1 MSDLDAVTIQR
12 EPKVQSSAMLV
23 GWSEDAGRL
32 GPSVID
38 HLCRTMGCEEF
49 AEIEPEGFFQLSG
62 VSIEDDVA
70 QFPESKFYCC
80 EEKGLVLFKSNP
92 PRADWH
98 RFITAVLH
106 VAERYC
112 HVQELYTLGAM
123 VYFGAHTAPRQLL
136 AIANSPQSKEAL
148 RAYSLARGMN
158 YETPP
163 GQRPTL
169 GAYLQWA
176 CKGRGVAGASIWVPI
191 PFYLA
196 GAEDPRA
203 CRKMVEFLDSRLGL
217 GFDFTGLDEEIAR
230 QDDEIGQVRLRFR
243 EVDDAIRKLEGNLG
257 LTPEENEKLVTE
269 VADFLKRRR

>member
-1 MSDLDAVTIQR
+1 MNDIDALTIHR
-12 EPKVQSSAMLV
+12 EPRLQSSSMVV

-32 GPSVID
+32 GPTVID

-49 AEIEPEGFFQLSG
+49 AEIEPVGFFQLSG

-70 QFPESKFYCC
+70 QFPDSKFYYS
-80 EEKGLVLFKSNP
+80 EDKSLVLFKSSP

-98 RFITAVLH
+98 RFVTTVLQ
-106 VAERYC
+106 VAEQYC
-112 HVQELYTLGAM
+112 HVKELYTLGAM

-136 AIANSPQSKEAL
+136 AIANSPQIKEAL
-148 RAYSLARGMN
+148 GPYTLARGMN

-176 CKGRGVAGASIWVPI
+176 CKSRGILGASIWVPI
-191 PFYLA
+191 PFYLVA
-196 GAEDPRA
+196 TEDPRA

-217 GFDFTGLDEEIAR
+217 DFDFAGLDQDIVR
-230 QDDEIGQVRLRFR
+230 QDEKIAQVRLRFP

-257 LTPEENEKLVTE
+257 LTEEENEKLVAE
-269 VADFLKRRR
+269 IADFLKRRD